1 MAATLK
7 RGIGKL
13 GQRTGELLGLDSG
26 NKTDV
31 SDEFKDLQTETD
43 NRHVGTE
50 STQAALVL
58 YTTQLL
64 KKKDATDNSKQ
75 KLYLLENLG
84 SSMASL
90 GSGLPRDSNYGRA
103 LERLGQTE
111 ERLNDFQLQ
120 FVNKVKEGWLS
131 SLQRAMDDFKEYVS
145 LQKRLESRRSDYD
158 SKLAKYQKSR
168 KDSVAL
174 EDELRT
180 AQVRYEDNY
189 DDMARRMMQM
199 QDSEQD
205 YLVGLFGFYEAQM
218 AYHRS
223 CFEQLD
229 GLRSVFEECLNAKR
243 TPAAERNPIGGSL
256 GARRSGLALRTN
268 DATGPARN
276 PIPFGAQ
283 ASSTLPRTMSQRGNL
298 PPSQHYRNG
307 SGSQVSDTSDDAQAQ
322 YNYAHGVDTTVDTGA
337 LEGSMALPQQG
348 SGARQIPQLAR
359 VQSDMGMIGRR
370 VAPPPPVAPR
380 RHAPAPPTPQRAPR
394 RVLRRTVY
402 KFNADEEGELA
413 MDKGDIVEV
422 TDRIDDGWWHG
433 RLVHSVGG
441 AQVGKIGLFP
451 ANYTEDCDESDVPPP
466 IPVKALASPA
476 LKRSDSF
483 QGLVKPPPAHRSQTT
498 PDDARMPPN
507 LMHTRTG
514 SNALPPAA
522 VKQCSCG
529 CNDYSQNVF
538 KGSGCTNCFHTH

>member
-13 GQRTGELLGLDSG
+13 GQRTGELLGRDSG

-31 SDEFKDLQTETD
+31 SDEFKDLQLETD
-43 NRHVGTE
+43 SRHSGTE
-50 STQAALVL
+50 STQAALIL

-84 SSMASL
+84 SSMVHL
-90 GSGLPRDSNYGRA
+90 GVSLPRDSNYGRA
-103 LERLGQTE
+103 LEQLGQTE
-111 ERLNDFQLQ
+111 ERMNDLQLQ

-145 LQKRLESRRSDYD
+145 LQKKLESRRSDYD

-205 YLVGLFGFYEAQM
+205 YLLDLFGFYEAQL
-218 AYHRS
+218 AYHKN

-229 GLRSVFEECLNAKR
+229 RLRGTLDECLKAKR

-256 GARRSGLALRTN
+256 GSRRSGMALRTN
-268 DATGPARN
+268 DATGSARH
-276 PIPFGAQ
+276 PIPFGIPPTNPVA
-283 ASSTLPRTMSQRGNL
+283 RTMSQRDTT
-298 PPSQHYRNG
+298 QHYRNG
-307 SGSQVSDTSDDAQAQ
+307 SGSQYSDISDDAQAQ
-322 YNYAHGVDTTVDTGA
+322 YNYAHGVDSTVDTGA
-337 LEGSMALPQQG
+337 LEGNMALPQG
-348 SGARQIPQLAR
+348 SARQIPQLAR
-359 VQSDMGMIGRR
+359 VQSDIGSIGRR
-370 VAPPPPVAPR
+370 APPPPVAPR
-380 RHAPAPPTPQRAPR
+380 RHAPAPPMPQRAPR
-394 RVLRRTVY
+394 RVLRKTIY
-402 KFNADEEGELA
+402 KFSADDEGELP

-433 RLVHSVGG
+433 KLVHSAAG
-441 AQVGKIGLFP
+441 AQTGNVGLFP
-451 ANYTEDCDESDVPPP
+451 ANYTEDCEESDVPPP
-466 IPVKALASPA
+466 IPSKAATSPSTHQ
-476 LKRSDSF
+476 RSGSF
-483 QGLVKPPPAHRSQTT
+483 QGAFKPPTAHRSQTT
-498 PDDARMPPN
+498 PDDIRASPN
-507 LMHTRTG
+507 PSHQRTA
-514 SNALPPAA
+514 SNAPPAA
-522 VKQCSCG
+522 AAKQCACG

-538 KGSGCTNCFHTH
+538 KGSGCTNCFHNH